1 MPVQFTATLIGHP
14 WDLWGLAKLF
24 DGKNTDH
31 TVIEANEPRGLPSY
45 NFSNKDERDR
55 FQKLGYDVFAKLT
68 NDTLIWRDEDGP
80 PDIKKMKIIAEDVV
94 ARLNGIGRVLEPD
107 HWPVRLYHIAY
118 TAPYGSG
125 GGTLGTQTPNKQYTG
140 LGRHPSQFVFA
151 ENVFELSRQHPAVR
165 FVLDAIAMRPTW
177 VSLYLVFEAIRDNVG
192 GQRALEQKEFVTK
205 QDLKDFGYAAQHNR
219 SLSEGMRH
227 SSTISALPK
236 PPIAL
241 VHAHGIINVLTM
253 RWLESLK

>member
-24 DGKNTDH
+24 VGTNSDH
-31 TVIEANEPRGLPSY
+31 TLIDAPEPAGLPTY

-55 FQKLGYDVFAKLT
+55 FQKIGYDVFAKLT
-68 NDTLIWRDEDGP
+68 NDTLIWPDKAGP
-80 PDIKKMKIIAEDVV
+80 PDINKMKIVALDVV
-94 ARLNGIGRVLEPD
+94 DRINGIGRILEPD
-107 HWPVRLYHIAY
+107 YWPVRLYHIAY
-118 TAPYGSG
+118 NAPYGGG

-151 ENVFELSRQHPAVR
+151 DDVYELSRQHPAVR
-165 FVLDAIAMRPTW
+165 FILEAIALRPSW
-177 VSLYLVFEAIRDNVG
+177 VTLYLVFEAIRDNVG
-192 GQRALEQKEFVTK
+192 GQRALEQKQFVPT
-205 QDLKDFGYAAQHNR
+205 QQLKDFTYAAQHNR

-227 SSTISALPK
+227 SSAIARLPK
-236 PPIAL
+236 TPVAL

-253 RWLESLK
+253 RWLDSLR